1 VKVRDRL
8 RQMLE
13 EDQKCEPADRQHR
26 LLIRTDFDGLCD
38 KVGGISDKEALLD
51 FLHHNGVMFYRPGL
65 FGGRI
70 ILDQN
75 WAMEAIYALFDRKKA
90 LPLLHGY
97 GRFSRAD
104 LEVLPIWRDRT
115 TDKPKYTPA
124 EQKVLLGMMESCG
137 ICFRVRKIS
146 ATNGSTSP
154 PNFCPNGQTLRS
166 SCWVGFAL
174 ILRTRRRLR
183 VTLFFTMGFCATI
196 FPNSASK
203 PKTRP
208 FTGSTAT
215 GSTSRKHAAKC

>member
-1 VKVRDRL
+1 
-8 RQMLE
+8 MLE

-38 KVGGISDKEALLD
+38 KVGGISDKEAVLD

-124 EQKVLLGMMESCG
+124 EQKVLLGMMDLLS
-137 ICFRVRKIS
+137 RAKD
-146 ATNGSTSP
+146 
-154 PNFCPNGQTLRS
+154 L
-166 SCWVGFAL
+166 
-174 ILRTRRRLR
+174 RRR
-183 VTLFFTMGFCATI
+183 MGVHRPRTSAQMVRRSGAVAG
-196 FPNSASK
+196 SAS
-203 PKTRP
+203 R
-208 FTGSTAT
+208 
-215 GSTSRKHAAKC
+215 